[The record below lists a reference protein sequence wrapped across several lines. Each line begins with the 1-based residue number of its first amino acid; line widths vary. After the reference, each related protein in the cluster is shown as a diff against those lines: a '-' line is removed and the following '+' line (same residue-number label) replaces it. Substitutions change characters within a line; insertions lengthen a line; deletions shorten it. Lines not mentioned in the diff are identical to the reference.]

1 MHKLKR
7 SALHALVWAKPMT
20 QIGKE
25 LGISDVGLAKAC
37 RRHGIP
43 VPPRGHWAKLAAGK
57 QSPVT
62 PLPEPDK
69 DFEIGLT
76 TVDPQQRER
85 HRAEQAARDADV
97 AVRAAQ
103 LADKAVTKPAV
114 RQRVHPLIRASRSF
128 VARIPAM
135 EKAYARSRQSGPRWG
150 VSTTVPYPPF
160 VHKGRRVLDIPD
172 VLPFTVSDPS
182 IQWAIDWHER
192 LFSVLQPEGVT
203 FSTGIPQGEK
213 HRQVLIERAKEQL
226 YLSMSEGYK
235 KQDKAPEEVD
245 AKPSAFETSWDWAAS
260 GRIKIQAQGT
270 EFYHRQSWSGH
281 QEDLDSQLHEIAAAL
296 LALLDRQPHL
306 RAERLLAKE
315 RAEEE
320 ARRQRRERE
329 RQEAIKAQ
337 FEAAIEA
344 NRLYETEQRLQ
355 AFLDDLERRA
365 QNFREPGRERLL
377 VWIRVV
383 RQKMAQDPPH
393 LNALAKAIA
402 GNRWNDDAPA
412 WWPDDATWQTA
423 AQE

>member
-1 MHKLKR
+1 MHKIKR
-7 SALHALVWAKPMT
+7 SALHELVWAKPMT

-62 PLPEPDK
+62 PLPEPEK

-85 HRAEQAARDADV
+85 HRVEQQAREADV
-97 AVRAAQ
+97 AVRAAL
-103 LADKAVTKPAV
+103 LADKAETKHAV
-114 RQRVHPLIRASRSF
+114 GRRLHPLIRASRSF

-135 EKAYARSRQSGPRWG
+135 EKAYARSRQGGPRWG

-160 VHKGRRVLDIPD
+160 VDKGRRVLDIPD
-172 VLPFTVSDPS
+172 GLPFTVSDPA
-182 IQWAIDWHER
+182 IDWAIDWHER

-203 FSTGIPQGEK
+203 FNTGVPQGEK
-213 HRQVLIERAKEQL
+213 HRQVLIEREKEQL

-245 AKPSAFETSWDWAAS
+245 AKPNAFETSWEWAAS

-270 EFYHRQSWSGH
+270 EIYHGQTWSGRR
-281 QEDLDSQLHEIAAAL
+281 EDLDQRIHEIAAAL
-296 LALLDRQPHL
+296 LVLLDRQPLL

-329 RQEAIKAQ
+329 RKEAIKAQ
-337 FEAAIEA
+337 LEAAIEA

-365 QNFREPGRERLL
+365 QNFREPGRERIL

-393 LNALAKAIA
+393 LNALEKAIA

-412 WWPDDATWQTA
+412 WWPDDAAWQTA
-423 AQE
+423 AQA